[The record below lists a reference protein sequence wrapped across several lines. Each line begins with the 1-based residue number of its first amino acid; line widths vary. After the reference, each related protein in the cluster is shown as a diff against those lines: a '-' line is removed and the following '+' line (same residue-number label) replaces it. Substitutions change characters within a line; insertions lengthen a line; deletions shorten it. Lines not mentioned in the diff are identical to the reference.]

1 MNIILKIM
9 QTKLYLTIDEIYT
22 IIKALCEYSKHT
34 RNKKEITN
42 IINIIRYG
50 NKKIYQF
57 WRLNKHL

>member
-1 MNIILKIM
+1 M

-34 RNKKEITN
+34 KNKKEITN